1 MVTPP
6 LGVVG
11 VAGVPGATGQQRRIA
26 AAGQRLLAAQAGAAA
41 VNQVSGVVGVVGS
54 KRARMASSLDQPADG
69 SLLTANAVGAGP
81 TNTVIKQE
89 RTGPGGAV
97 ETGVDTVNYDANALA
112 GATAGTFAQV
122 NKFQISHNFPIYNE
136 CQIRLSVRVTWF

>member
-1 MVTPP
+1 MASKLNEPVVTNYTCYHKNVKKKPGIHKIKHFEQKINLINCHP
-6 LGVVG
+6 LRDG
-11 VAGVPGATGQQRRIA
+11 
-26 AAGQRLLAAQAGAAA
+26 
-41 VNQVSGVVGVVGS
+41 SGVT
-54 KRARMASSLDQPADG
+54 ADG

-122 NKFQISHNFPIYNE
+122 LN
-136 CQIRLSVRVTWF
+136 

>member
-1 MVTPP
+1 MIRFHSQSPYRGRFFTFQTGTAGAGLVTPP

-54 KRARMASSLDQPADG
+54 KRARMASSLDH
-69 SLLTANAVGAGP
+69 
-81 TNTVIKQE
+81 
-89 RTGPGGAV
+89 R
-97 ETGVDTVNYDANALA
+97 
-112 GATAGTFAQV
+112 
-122 NKFQISHNFPIYNE
+122 
-136 CQIRLSVRVTWF
+136 